1 LRYRKI
7 TADARELDSDPRDLY
22 DMLELDK
29 RTDRVLLNGW
39 CLLPPRQS
47 CVTGNACL
55 TCDKFAADATFLPEL
70 KTQMAGTEQLIDQR
84 RAHSKPAPERR

>member
-22 DMLELDK
+22 DMLELAK

-47 CVTGNACL
+47 CVTGNAC
-55 TCDKFAADATFLPEL
+55 
-70 KTQMAGTEQLIDQR
+70 
-84 RAHSKPAPERR
+84 